1 MDGRP
6 RLRWVLEKRRCCT
19 NVVQGGP
26 IYSALCPRSR
36 CSAFLAIWLNSRNC
50 RNTGGKTWMR
60 GGREREDGMDGFTW
74 SLRPSLQSI
83 GLSIDSTSCP
93 GMSVSELCT
102 AHSTSSLK
110 VIAAQV
116 VDRQSTI
123 GPRAIPGRR
132 RNACGK
138 PWATTGTIVAN
149 DDQRLAGGHAEFN

>member
-1 MDGRP
+1 MP
-6 RLRWVLEKRRCCT
+6 TSMVAEVCPWVLEKRCCRT
-19 NVVQGGP
+19 MWFKVDPFTVIATVSKKPLLQFAGNLLK
-26 IYSALCPRSR
+26 SPR
-36 CSAFLAIWLNSRNC
+36 LQQH
-50 RNTGGKTWMR
+50 
-60 GGREREDGMDGFTW
+60 GRKDMDASLERQDDGLDGLTR

-83 GLSIDSTSCP
+83 GLSIDATSCP

-102 AHSTSSLK
+102 AHSTSSLT
-110 VIAAQV
+110 IISAQV

-149 DDQRLAGGHAEFN
+149 DDRRMAGG